1 MAGIAELTLAQAR
14 EKMAAKGEA
23 LNKVFEEAKTS
34 DGSIDFNKVTVLG
47 ADVKGSI
54 AVAEKVKQMNAEL
67 TELGEHADKL
77 AEAEKALTDHQGRQK
92 ARGGFRLPG
101 LGGNGGFGEPENK
114 GQFQIKSIG
123 ELIAESKTYKDWGGA
138 GGIDLTFDDVWLSDL
153 LVKAQLGDTLAAK
166 ALMTTSAGYARRLS
180 ACPAS
185 WTP

>member
-23 LNKVFEEAKTS
+23 LNKVFEEAKAS

-67 TELGEHADKL
+67 NELGEHADTL
-77 AEAEKALTDHQGRQK
+77 AAAEKALTQNQERQK

-101 LGGNGGFGEPENK
+101 LGGNGSEPENK

-138 GGIDLTFDDVWLSDL
+138 GGIDP
-153 LVKAQLGDTLAAK
+153 KGGDK
-166 ALMTTSAGYARRLS
+166 GRARRRRS
-180 ACPAS
+180 
-185 WTP
+185 